1 MLLVK
6 NLKFLHY
13 SFLGQIGL
21 EIVVGDFLQRNYALT
36 VYRYKNIDFTWSPNY
51 VIPKELAHDFG

>member
-13 SFLGQIGL
+13 SFLGQVGL
-21 EIVVGDFLQRNYALT
+21 EIVVGDILDMKQAFLNC
-36 VYRYKNIDFTWSPNY
+36 KNID
-51 VIPKELAHDFG
+51 LDRG